1 MVIGTDAIANNAMVQ
16 ITNGIMDVA
25 ANYLSIDPNSR
36 ILYAPVGVQNL
47 SWATADQ
54 IDLFNSSS
62 DAVKPLNF
70 NGSSN
75 SGTISFDT
83 TNNYFQFSDSI
94 WDGSYMSIDPN
105 TRILYASDGSTAML
119 DWSTDGTVDLGD
131 NELTTTGA
139 GTFNDLTLSALTTA
153 GVLINDASGVI
164 TSQAPV
170 ADGTYTMGFG
180 SSTNGTI
187 TITNGII
194 TAVQEATN

>member
-1 MVIGTDAIANNAMVQ
+1 
-16 ITNGIMDVA
+16 
-25 ANYLSIDPNSR
+25 
-36 ILYAPVGVQNL
+36 
-47 SWATADQ
+47 
-54 IDLFNSSS
+54 
-62 DAVKPLNF
+62 
-70 NGSSN
+70 
-75 SGTISFDT
+75 
-83 TNNYFQFSDSI
+83 
-94 WDGSYMSIDPN
+94 
-105 TRILYASDGSTAML
+105 
-119 DWSTDGTVDLGD
+119 VDLGD